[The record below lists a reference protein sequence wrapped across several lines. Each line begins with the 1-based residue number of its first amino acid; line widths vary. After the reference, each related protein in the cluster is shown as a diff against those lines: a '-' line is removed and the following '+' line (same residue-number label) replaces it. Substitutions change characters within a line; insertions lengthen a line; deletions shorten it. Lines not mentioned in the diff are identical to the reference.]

1 MGEGVMEVETGAA
14 GAVLKGSV
22 VSGSI
27 FTGWEAV
34 GGSLPVAVDGARVVA
49 RLLNGSS
56 FSVPPAHKMKQNCSQ
71 AAETTSY
78 WMLP

>member
-14 GAVLKGSV
+14 GAMLKGSV

-49 RLLNGSS
+49 RLQNGSF
-56 FSVPPAHKMKQNCSQ
+56 FSVPPAHMKQNCSQ